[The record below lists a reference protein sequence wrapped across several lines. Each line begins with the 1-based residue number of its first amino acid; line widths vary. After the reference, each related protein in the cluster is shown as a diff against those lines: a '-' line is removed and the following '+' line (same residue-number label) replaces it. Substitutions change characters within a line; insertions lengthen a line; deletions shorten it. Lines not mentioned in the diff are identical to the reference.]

1 MAFVL
6 SFVPHKST
14 KTPQNKRFIDFPSFF
29 TGQNSTFAAAKQ
41 CSAKDLIGSKVFL
54 DIIFSGFVPFL
65 SRLRNIGERQKL
77 EVIENKRV
85 TIDKIG
91 RNAVTTSNHQ
101 NPLILIK
108 EYTSTNEPRTNPEQT
123 HRSGATQGGWGIR
136 SPVPHR
142 GLSRSDW
149 GVEEKAHAVRSDAR
163 GPGNTVPSTPTGGC
177 HVVTE
182 GWKIYYMAK

>member
-1 MAFVL
+1 MAIVL

-91 RNAVTTSNHQ
+91 RNAVTT
-101 NPLILIK
+101 
-108 EYTSTNEPRTNPEQT
+108 RTALV
-123 HRSGATQGGWGIR
+123 S
-136 SPVPHR
+136 
-142 GLSRSDW
+142 L
-149 GVEEKAHAVRSDAR
+149 
-163 GPGNTVPSTPTGGC
+163 
-177 HVVTE
+177 
-182 GWKIYYMAK
+182 